1 MEQNAKD
8 TAFLDVLRWM
18 ATIAVVFYH
27 VLNAA
32 LATATEADMVRYH
45 MIATPLRWHVPVF
58 LMISGA
64 LFLDADKEITYKTL
78 FAKYIRRIV
87 LAIIVFGFPMG
98 IIKYYLESRTVD
110 IKLVKNAIMGVITD
124 NTWGHMW
131 YLYLIIIIY
140 LMIPIIRRF
149 LAVADMRDEIYMI
162 AIAFIIAFILNN
174 VSLSYEVPFYFD
186 IPVISYAVV
195 YFLLGHFVLNYI
207 PNSLLV
213 RVMSIAGIV
222 IGLALV
228 WCNQIFGWGL
238 HNGTNSPII
247 MLLTVSIF
255 TCVKTLNPHVD
266 IFGKTRNLS
275 FGVYLTHMFFVNLAY
290 KALDISPWDYPLY
303 VAVPLFGLVFFLLGL
318 ISSWIL
324 SKIPPLR
331 KYVL

>member
-1 MEQNAKD
+1 MECRAKE
-8 TAFLDVLRWM
+8 TAFIDVLRWM

-32 LATATEADMVRYH
+32 LATASEADMIRYH
-45 MIATPLRWHVPVF
+45 MIATPLRWHVPTF

-64 LFLDADKEITYKTL
+64 LFLDADKEITYKSL
-78 FAKYIRRIV
+78 FLKYIRRIA
-87 LAIIVFGFPMG
+87 LAILVFCFPMG
-98 IIKYYLESRTVD
+98 AIKYYLENGMID
-110 IKLVKNAIMGVITD
+110 INMFKKELIDVITD

-149 LAVADMRDEIYMI
+149 LASANMQDELYLI
-162 AIAFIIAFILNN
+162 AIALISALILNN
-174 VSLSYEVPFYFD
+174 VSLSFEVPFYFD

-195 YFLLGHFVLNYI
+195 YFLLGHFVLNYV
-207 PNSLLV
+207 PNSLMF
-213 RVMSIAGIV
+213 RVLSIIGII

-238 HNGTNSPII
+238 YNGINSPMI

-255 TCVKTLNPHVD
+255 TCTKTFNLH
-266 IFGKTRNLS
+266 IGILGKMRKLS
-275 FGVYLTHMFFVNLAY
+275 FGVYLTHMFFINLAY

-303 VAVPLFGLVFFLLGL
+303 VAVPVFGLVFFLLGL

-324 SKIPPLR
+324 NKIPILR
-331 KYVL
+331 KYVM